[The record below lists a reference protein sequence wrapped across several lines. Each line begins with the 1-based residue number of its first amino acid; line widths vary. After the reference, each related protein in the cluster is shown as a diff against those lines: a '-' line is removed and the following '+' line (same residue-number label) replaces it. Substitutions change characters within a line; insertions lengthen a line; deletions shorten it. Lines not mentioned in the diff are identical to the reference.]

1 MADNTTLYIIIGIV
15 LLLAFMNANAQPSVT
30 GGPAMSAY
38 LRRRATMP
46 PAFIGVP
53 TESGNPYEQV
63 IVNQRQYIKERKHAT
78 LPQYLRAQNLGVLPK
93 YIQQGNPVFNRPSN

>member
-15 LLLAFMNANAQPSVT
+15 LLLAVMNTNAQPSAT

-46 PAFIGVP
+46 PAEITVP

-63 IVNQRQYIKERKHAT
+63 IVNQKQYIDRKRHT
-78 LPQYLRAQNLGVLPK
+78 PLPQYLRAQHLGTK
-93 YIQQGNPVFNRPSN
+93 IERFQQGNPFKP

>member
-15 LLLAFMNANAQPSVT
+15 LLLAVMNTNAQPSAT

-46 PAFIGVP
+46 EFIETGVP
-53 TESGNPYEQV
+53 TMPQV
-63 IVNQRQYIKERKHAT
+63 LNQPKTQQYIQYT
-78 LPQYLRAQNLGVLPK
+78 PTMPPQYLRADLSLKVPTK
-93 YIQQGNPVFNRPSN
+93 YIQPKLQGQLF

>member
-15 LLLAFMNANAQPSVT
+15 LLLAVMNTNAQPSAT

-46 PAFIGVP
+46 EFIEHVP
-53 TESGNPYEQV
+53 TMPQV
-63 IVNQRQYIKERKHAT
+63 LLNQPKPMYLRAKHAT
-78 LPQYLRAQNLGVLPK
+78 LPQYVEPNLGSFKK
-93 YIQQGNPVFNRPSN
+93 YIAQRPTQGNPIFD